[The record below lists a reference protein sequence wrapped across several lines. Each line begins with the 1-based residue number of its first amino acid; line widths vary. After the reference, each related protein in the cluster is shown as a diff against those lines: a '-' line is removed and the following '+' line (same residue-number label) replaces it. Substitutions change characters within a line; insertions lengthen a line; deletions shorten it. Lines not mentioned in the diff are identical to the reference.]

1 MQLIEGISSKEEL
14 QELCRLLDF
23 IAHEISHNSN
33 FEFMQALLRLVL
45 QVSCQLLGK
54 CTGNLI
60 SGWIWALTDRTK
72 SPLLCQRLIRT

>member
-1 MQLIEGISSKEEL
+1 MTTQGDGLSDVSWFTQLIEGVSSKEEL

-45 QVSCQLLGK
+45 QVSRHLPGH
-54 CTGNLI
+54 I
-60 SGWIWALTDRTK
+60 
-72 SPLLCQRLIRT
+72 

>member
-33 FEFMQALLRLVL
+33 FEFMQALLHLVL
-45 QVSCQLLGK
+45 QVSRQLPGK
-54 CTGNLI
+54 CTGNSSSRCI
-60 SGWIWALTDRTK
+60 QAFIDTPRV
-72 SPLLCQRLIRT
+72 LCCVSA